1 MKDNP
6 CRTYSDRYDH
16 CHSECEAYKNF
27 KIRHEKE
34 KEFLSNEKKLDRISR
49 RRRSSREIFKKKK
62 RTRISL

>member
-6 CRTYSDRYDH
+6 CRTCSDRYDH

-27 KIRHEKE
+27 IIRHEEERDMIKSY
-34 KEFLSNEKKLDRISR
+34 KEFDRIAK
-49 RRRSSREIFKKKK
+49 RRRSARKLFKKNK